1 MLEAGDTVKIIS
13 VTQEGEDK
21 KEYIPIG
28 TICKVVEVCMDNEKP
43 YYGVSPISDSIPSIP
58 SVPFYYLENEIE
70 KGHLEWVKD

>member
-1 MLEAGDTVKIIS
+1 MLEVGDTVKIIS

-43 YYGVSPISDSIPSIP
+43 YYGISPINDSMT

>member
-1 MLEAGDTVKIIS
+1 MIEVGDVVKIILDA
-13 VTQEGEDK
+13 QEGEDK

-28 TICKVVEVCMDNEKP
+28 TICKVVEVCTDNEKP
-43 YYGVSPISDSIPSIP
+43 YYGVSPINDSIP

>member
-1 MLEAGDTVKIIS
+1 MLEVGDTVKIIS
-13 VTQEGEDK
+13 VTQEGEGK

-43 YYGVSPISDSIPSIP
+43 CYGISPINDSMT

>member
-1 MLEAGDTVKIIS
+1 MIEVGDTVKIIS
-13 VTQEGEDK
+13 VTQEREDK

-28 TICKVVEVCMDNEKP
+28 TICKVVEVCMDNENP
-43 YYGVSPISDSIPSIP
+43 YYGVSPINDSMT